1 MMTISEFFLNGDAS
15 CINANNGNE
24 KGCEI
29 EKIKGW
35 TVSNG
40 TVSFSAIEFGC
51 TITNLFV
58 PDKNGR
64 KIDVLLG
71 FDDFDGWKNGTASHN
86 AVVGRFANRIG
97 GASFVLDGKKYLLDK
112 NDGEN
117 CLHGGFFRY
126 EKQFWNGKPFEN
138 ESETG
143 IIFTRT
149 SPNGEQ
155 NFPGNLKIKVVYA
168 LNQKNQLK
176 IEYFAETDAPTPVNL
191 TNHAYFNLNGKG
203 DILDHEVFLDC
214 EKILKI
220 KNMIPTGDFVDVS
233 RPENKAFDFRK
244 PKKIREDFDA
254 VKADFSTRGYDH
266 CFVTKACETKTVFAG
281 FCKSENSGIKMNI
294 FTNQRGIQLYTGNWL
309 CCKGKNG
316 GTQSAQSGICFE
328 AERFPDS
335 MNHENFPSC
344 ILLPGEEYHQITVY
358 EFESEF

>member
-1 MMTISEFFLNGDAS
+1 MMTISEFFLNGNAS
-15 CINANNGNE
+15 GNE
-24 KGCEI
+24 NCGES
-29 EKIKGW
+29 EKVKGW

-40 TVSFSAIEFGC
+40 KVSFSAIEFGC

-58 PDKNGR
+58 PDKNGQ

-126 EKQFWNGKPFEN
+126 EKQIWKGKPFEN
-138 ESETG
+138 AGECG

-149 SPNGEQ
+149 SPDGEQ
-155 NFPGNLKIKVVYA
+155 NFLGNLKIKVIYS
-168 LNQKNQLK
+168 LNEKNQLK

-191 TNHAYFNLNGKG
+191 TNHAYFNLNGCG

-220 KNMIPTGDFVDVS
+220 KNMIPTGEFADVS
-233 RPENKAFDFRK
+233 LPENKAFDFRK
-244 PKKIREDFDA
+244 SKKIRENFEIVEDDS
-254 VKADFSTRGYDH
+254 STRGYDH
-266 CFVTKACETKTVFAG
+266 CFVTKADEKNAVLAG
-281 FCKSENSGIKMNI
+281 FCKSEKSGIKMNI
-294 FTNQRGIQLYTGNWL
+294 YTNQRGIQLYTGNWL
-309 CCKGKNG
+309 NCKGKNG
-316 GTQSAQSGICFE
+316 ENQRAQSGICFE
-328 AERFPDS
+328 AQRFPDS
-335 MNHENFPSC
+335 VNHENFPSC
-344 ILLPGEEYHQITVY
+344 ILRPGEKYHQITVY
-358 EFESEF
+358 EFELES

>member
-1 MMTISEFFLNGDAS
+1 MMTISEFFLNGNASGDAKS
-15 CINANNGNE
+15 SGE
-24 KGCEI
+24 S

-40 TVSFSAIEFGC
+40 KVSFSAIEFGC

-58 PDKNGR
+58 PDKNGQ

-97 GASFVLDGKKYLLDK
+97 GASFILDGKKYSLDK

-126 EKQFWNGKPFEN
+126 EKQIWKGEPFEN
-138 ESETG
+138 ASEAG

-149 SPNGEQ
+149 SPGGEQ
-155 NFPGNLKIKVVYA
+155 NFSGNLKIKVVYA

-191 TNHAYFNLNGKG
+191 TNHSYFNLNGGG
-203 DILDHEVFLDC
+203 DILGLEVFLDC

-220 KNMIPTGDFVDVS
+220 KNMIPTGEFIDVS
-233 RPENKAFDFRK
+233 LPENKAFDFRK

-254 VKADFSTRGYDH
+254 VKSDSSTRGYDH
-266 CFVTKACETKTVFAG
+266 CFVTKACETDAIFAG
-281 FCKSENSGIKMNI
+281 FCRSEKSGIKMNI
-294 FTNQRGIQLYTGNWL
+294 YTNQRGIQLYTGNWL
-309 CCKGKNG
+309 DCKGKNG
-316 GTQSAQSGICFE
+316 GKQSAQSGICFE
-328 AERFPDS
+328 AQRFPDS
-335 MNHENFPSC
+335 VNHENFPIC
-344 ILLPGEEYHQITVY
+344 ILRPGEKYHQITVY
-358 EFESEF
+358 EFEPES

>member
-1 MMTISEFFLNGDAS
+1 MMTISEFFLSENASGGDKNS
-15 CINANNGNE
+15 GE
-24 KGCEI
+24 S
-29 EKIKGW
+29 EKINGW

-40 TVSFSAIEFGC
+40 KVSFSAIEFGC

-58 PDKNGR
+58 PDKNGQ

-97 GASFVLDGKKYLLDK
+97 GASFILDGKKYSLDK

-126 EKQFWNGKPFEN
+126 EKQIWKGEPFEN
-138 ESETG
+138 ESEAG

-149 SPNGEQ
+149 SPDGEQ
-155 NFPGNLKIKVVYA
+155 NFSGNLKIKVVYA

-191 TNHAYFNLNGKG
+191 TNHAYFNLNGCG
-203 DILDHEVFLDC
+203 DILGHEVFLDC

-220 KNMIPTGDFVDVS
+220 KNMIPTGDFIDVS
-233 RPENKAFDFRK
+233 LPENKAFDFRK
-244 PKKIREDFDA
+244 PKKIRADFDA
-254 VKADFSTRGYDH
+254 VKSDSSTRGYDH
-266 CFVTKACETKTVFAG
+266 CFVTKADETKPVFAG
-281 FCKSENSGIKMNI
+281 FCRSEKSGIKMNI
-294 FTNQRGIQLYTGNWL
+294 YTNQRGIQLYTGNWL
-309 CCKGKNG
+309 DCKGKNG
-316 GTQSAQSGICFE
+316 GKQSAQSGICFE

-335 MNHENFPSC
+335 VNHENFPSC
-344 ILLPGEEYHQITVY
+344 ILRPGEKYHQITVY
-358 EFESEF
+358 EFEPES